1 MCRIRLIL
9 CTPWHSQAESVISHQ
24 SHKLSGSCVGVGG
37 NVVVDSFVNTRCLCC
52 TSQPAT
58 SQSLYYLGPV
68 PVFGFLFFSFAS
80 LIACC
85 ILLCF
90 MTPILL
96 SVVLFVHQF
105 LRVTMQL
112 LFLCSSAPLCNP
124 IEVRSSFKGFSVL
137 MFWFLLYVYH
147 RHPLVQVF
155 FYHANFPIHIC
166 HGIVLVGIAHVFY
179 YYSPFGKQ
187 STMNF

>member
-9 CTPWHSQAESVISHQ
+9 CTPWHSQAEPVISHQ

-68 PVFGFLFFSFAS
+68 PVFGFLFSSFAS

-96 SVVLFVHQF
+96 SVVLF
-105 LRVTMQL
+105 
-112 LFLCSSAPLCNP
+112 CSSISKSYNAVAFPVQLSSSMQPHWGSFVFQRFLSTDVLVFALCLSS
-124 IEVRSSFKGFSVL
+124 SSFSSG
-137 MFWFLLYVYH
+137 
-147 RHPLVQVF
+147 F

-187 STMNF
+187 SPMNF